1 MPAAP
6 PELPPKEEARIIEHA
21 ERNVTWHT
29 LAERIRMGPRPLGRA
44 VSDLVADLT
53 EALVAASAQLL
64 PPALSKRVPELMP
77 DPLMD
82 PDSSTSSMELPLTSE
97 PPLADVAPLTSEP
110 PLADATPLT
119 SEPTAYGTAAGI

>member
-1 MPAAP
+1 M
-6 PELPPKEEARIIEHA
+6 
-21 ERNVTWHT
+21 
-29 LAERIRMGPRPLGRA
+29 
-44 VSDLVADLT
+44 
-53 EALVAASAQLL
+53 AASAQLL